1 MTPRHATYPRS
12 ERETRKL
19 AIANRWRVSCAQEVT
34 SVNVQ
39 QVWRMDG
46 PTSKLHCATIINLT
60 REGEFHG
67 GRYICDTLVA
77 AAVRGWGD
85 RKSRNSIPHLYSM
98 LPYRGAGRNWCVST
112 FLPSS
117 TSLPSPSPPLPSLTP
132 LLPFPSPPL
141 SFLLPPLSYP
151 FPSLPPLPLEV
162 APLNQLAGLGSAVSS
177 LSGVRGRAP
186 AENEFGAL

>member
-77 AAVRGWGD
+77 AAIRG
-85 RKSRNSIPHLYSM
+85 
-98 LPYRGAGRNWCVST
+98 
-112 FLPSS
+112 
-117 TSLPSPSPPLPSLTP
+117 
-132 LLPFPSPPL
+132 
-141 SFLLPPLSYP
+141 
-151 FPSLPPLPLEV
+151 
-162 APLNQLAGLGSAVSS
+162 
-177 LSGVRGRAP
+177 
-186 AENEFGAL
+186 